1 MSRLEF
7 EAINLGLIQAQKE
20 VRERD
25 RLLDIMAG
33 LDRRLGQL
41 EARLV
46 DEKARAKKA
55 VREYRDPPLY
65 SILSLGDSGGAA
77 GRRDRALA
85 ARLAVEGTEAE
96 IAGVRGQIAELE
108 SQLIDFANSDERVR
122 ELASAQLALIQ
133 AAGLEYGDELA
144 RLSAELSRVE
154 AAVSEY
160 GEAMT
165 WQGRALQN
173 LHRLDELVA
182 SLRNVC
188 NVFVESRIHDNNLQK
203 MDDSLSETYDWMH
216 RTHMSLRRYE
226 REMADTTQA
235 LPAGFADQPPFDKA
249 FHIPFILPRRLETI
263 ADWHHFVRQR

>member
-144 RLSAELSRVE
+144 RLSAELSVAE

-160 GEAMT
+160 GEALT
-165 WQGRALQN
+165 WQGRALSQ
-173 LHRLDELVA
+173 LHRLDEMVQALA
-182 SLRNVC
+182 TICGPTLDLRP
-188 NVFVESRIHDNNLQK
+188 
-203 MDDSLSETYDWMH
+203 DDFRLRELDETLAATYDWMH
-216 RTHMSLRRYE
+216 QTHLTLRRCE
-226 REMADTTQA
+226 REMADTPQQ
-235 LPAGFADQPPFDKA
+235 LPAGFAD
-249 FHIPFILPRRLETI
+249 R
-263 ADWHHFVRQR
+263 